1 MKRLHKVSIDRSK
14 MVGTEIISRFTYMD
28 QEIMKNT
35 EKEIEKAFEDSNFLK
50 LKDLFLQRFRFYLDH
65 LSYKERFFVL

>member
-35 EKEIEKAFEDSNFLK
+35 EKEIEKAFNSLENMATQKAYSTK
-50 LKDLFLQRFRFYLDH
+50 RR
-65 LSYKERFFVL
+65 